1 MSACVYESVFGEL
14 QLFNLVKLSPP
25 SVEDQIFKT
34 PTYTLLTSLSETV
47 KARSYHA
54 CVLSNI
60 SSVSAVCRNES
71 PEFVD
76 FQTPLKALPLPAL
89 TKYT

>member
-1 MSACVYESVFGEL
+1 MSACVYESASGEL

-34 PTYTLLTSLSETV
+34 PTYTLFSSLSEMV
-47 KARSYHA
+47 NARSNHA
-54 CVLSNI
+54 CELSKI
-60 SSVSAVCRNES
+60 SSVSAVCVKES

-76 FQTPLKALPLPAL
+76 FQTPLKALWDPAL